1 MIDKKIIKM
10 SVCMMSGLLFCPL
23 IAFAQIYT
31 TEINVEETPFISDVI
46 VECLDEN
53 IRLSVH
59 LENTGLHA
67 TYTLTNTS
75 PINIGIP
82 ETNTTGIF
90 IIPNFQLSQ
99 SATFETNYGF
109 CSDSR
114 QINFNCSIILPVS
127 IIDIFAEL
135 LNNNTADIIW
145 KIANEQNVKHYIVEK
160 SGNGFTFDQIGL
172 VPVTAVLTNFK
183 TYKFEDKSLFSGIN
197 YYRIKV
203 VDYDGSMHYTK
214 IVSVTSIAGQTIG
227 FKIYPNPTFN
237 NLFVEYTNIK
247 ATYLDLSIYNQ
258 LGQRVAS
265 TKFTDGIIP
274 KIIELSLSELTAG
287 TYIIKATDQN
297 GKESISKF
305 FKMI

>member
-10 SVCMMSGLLFCPL
+10 SIQMMSGLILCPL
-23 IAFAQIYT
+23 ITFAQLYT
-31 TEINVEETPFISDVI
+31 TGINVEETPYISDI
-46 VECLDEN
+46 TVECLDEN

-99 SATFETNYGF
+99 SATFETNYGI

-127 IIDIFAEL
+127 IIDVFAEL

-145 KIANEQNVKHYIVEK
+145 EISNEQNVKQYVVEK
-160 SGNGFTFDQIGL
+160 SATGFTFDQIGIVL
-172 VPVTAVLTNFK
+172 MTAEVTNLK
-183 TYKFEDKSLFSGIN
+183 TYKYRDKSLFSGRN
-197 YYRIKV
+197 YYRIKIE
-203 VDYDGSMHYTK
+203 DFDGSIYYTNIIFLDNETGQK
-214 IVSVTSIAGQTIG
+214 IS
-227 FKIYPNPTFN
+227 FRIYPNPTSG
-237 NLFVEYTNIK
+237 NLFVEYSNID
-247 ATYLDLSIYNQ
+247 ASYLDLSIYNH

-265 TKFTDGIIP
+265 RIYSAGIFP
-274 KIIELSLSELTAG
+274 KIIELSLLELAAG